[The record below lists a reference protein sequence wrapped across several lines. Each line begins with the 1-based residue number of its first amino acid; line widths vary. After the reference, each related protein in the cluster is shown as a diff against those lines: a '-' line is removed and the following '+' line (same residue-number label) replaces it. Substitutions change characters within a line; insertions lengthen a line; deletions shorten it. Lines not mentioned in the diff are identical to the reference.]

1 MFLLVYIR
9 SGYRL
14 ERGKKMNKNFNSN
27 MNFSYSNI
35 SVDRNRI
42 KSSWVGC
49 NKIEILVSKGP
60 ALHKQLI
67 PKISIEV

>member
-1 MFLLVYIR
+1 
-9 SGYRL
+9 
-14 ERGKKMNKNFNSN
+14 MNKNFNSN